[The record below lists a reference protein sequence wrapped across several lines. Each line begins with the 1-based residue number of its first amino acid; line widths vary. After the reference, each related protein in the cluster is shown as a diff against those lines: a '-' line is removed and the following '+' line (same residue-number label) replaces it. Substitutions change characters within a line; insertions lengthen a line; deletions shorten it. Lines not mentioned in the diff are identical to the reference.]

1 MPALSAYGPNPNAGV
16 NVNDDHGWGGHCWPS
31 GVPADLL
38 GTAQYG
44 DVKVT
49 VRRELC
55 PLFELAFRIADASG
69 YRIFAKDPGGSGE
82 AWGPWSYENRAI
94 SGTSNPSNHS
104 RGKAI
109 DVNAPRNPFSES
121 FISDLPVAL
130 VNAWEL
136 IGLCWG
142 GRYTGQKFDTM
153 HFEYGY
159 SPKDVALHLALA
171 QQLLKTLGG
180 TPTGQPAMDP
190 PPVDSPPRTDPPPV
204 TTPPVLGA
212 DGGWP
217 IPDTHCFGP
226 VSGPV
231 ECHSGVQRFDSQ
243 FVRDYIAEFQRQLN
257 ALGYQAGDVDGI
269 FGAKTGAATRGWQV
283 ANGRAATARCER
295 DDWDAIHATRRRP
308 APAPGGLPPTS

>member
-1 MPALSAYGPNPNAGV
+1 MSRILLSKRGATMPALAAYGPNPNSGV
-16 NVNDDHGWGGHCWPS
+16 NVNDDHGWGGYCWPA
-31 GVPADLL
+31 GVPAELL
-38 GTAQYG
+38 GTAQYQ
-44 DVKVT
+44 DAKVT
-49 VRRELC
+49 VRRELG

-94 SGTSNPSNHS
+94 SGTSTASNHS

-109 DVNAPRNPFSES
+109 DVNAPRNPFSET
-121 FISDLPVAL
+121 FTTDLPVDL

-159 SPKDVALHLALA
+159 APKDVALHLALA
-171 QQLLKTLGG
+171 QQILKTLGG
-180 TPTGQPAMDP
+180 TPPPRQPVET
-190 PPVDSPPRTDPPPV
+190 PPVDTASI
-204 TTPPVLGA
+204 GA

-217 IPDTHCFGP
+217 IPDGHCFGP

-231 ECHSGVQRFDSQ
+231 DCHSGVPKYDSQ
-243 FVRDYIAEFQRQLN
+243 FVRDYIAELQRQLN
-257 ALGYQAGDVDGI
+257 ALGYQAGDADGI
-269 FGAKTGAATRGWQV
+269 FGAKTSAATRGWQL
-283 ANGRAATARCER
+283 ANGRPTTARCTR

-308 APAPGGLPPTS
+308 APVLTPTG